1 MVKAGCLSRRYSPCG
16 PGSVAQELLIS
27 ACHLQGEEGSVV
39 SCDQMG
45 SFQPIPALTIPTPPP
60 SRCLG
65 SFLGDLP

>member
-1 MVKAGCLSRRYSPCG
+1 MVEAGCLSPRCSPCG
-16 PGSVAQELLIS
+16 PETVAQELLIS

-45 SFQPIPALTIPTPPP
+45 SFQPIPALTIPPP
-60 SRCLG
+60 R